1 MYRCLFGLCL
11 NLSSPAEQE
20 LPKGLSLSLSLSL
33 SPLCMLPPFLHP
45 PSRLTLITISTMSST
60 FTYLLIPADTS
71 LPVQK
76 LTASKAGGLS
86 DDELQKEAKQYF
98 FERSDKKAMQG
109 ELLMCRYC

>member
-11 NLSSPAEQE
+11 NLAHNTTQQEGVVRCLRRPAI
-20 LPKGLSLSLSLSL
+20 SLAH
-33 SPLCMLPPFLHP
+33 LPPLTS
-45 PSRLTLITISTMSST
+45 PSITLSTMSST